1 MKEIPML
8 YSTPMIQAKLAG
20 TKTQTRRTKGLAD
33 INSSGL
39 LDRIEFIGD
48 SRIVDQPR
56 PAIKYDDRLWFWWSA
71 GLGTFD
77 PLYAVRCPW
86 KPGDIIWARESW
98 RKSLA
103 PDGQTSAYYFKAD
116 DPTLN
121 AKWKPSIHMPK
132 VAARIWERVTEVRVE
147 RLQDISP
154 GDACDEGIEYDN
166 IDAEAL
172 EGGELV
178 ADFTN
183 YMWRNDPDHESYWF
197 PHFASCVDSYLSLWD
212 SINGEGAHK
221 LNPWVW
227 VIKTEILSITGR
239 PAGLCV
245 YENEV
250 KG

>member
-20 TKTQTRRTKGLAD
+20 TKTQTRRLVKDVNYLH
-33 INSSGL
+33 
-39 LDRIEFIGD
+39 LDRHIADWPLSQLRGFNGD
-48 SRIVDQPR
+48 MWVFDLQTDVDDYSTVHISP
-56 PAIKYDDRLWFWWSA
+56 K
-71 GLGTFD
+71 
-77 PLYAVRCPW
+77 VRV
-86 KPGDIIWARESW
+86 GDIIWARESW
-98 RKSLA
+98 RKSIA
-103 PDGQTSAYYFKAD
+103 PDGETAAYYFKAD

-154 GDACDEGIEYDN
+154 GDAIAEGIEYDN
-166 IDAEAL
+166 VDAEMF

-183 YMWRNDPDHESYWF
+183 YMWRNDPEHESYWF

-227 VIKTEILSITGR
+227 VVTTEILSITGR